1 MSIFDKFKKIFSSG
15 SDDSFEEVKSPEE
28 QVLNKALDDKAKFQD
43 AVEKEQAAMLKNV
56 NWSKIIQKVFK
67 NTEVQELIKKLR
79 DSYSKIDYSDISIFF
94 DDISDGVDLI
104 IEFMC
109 KDESEDFIELTKI
122 PMFKSQVAEALFKV
136 ISKPASEKKNDK
148 YDYDAV
154 SFNKVFNPEMNN
166 LASLCRFI
174 SEFLR
179 SYRRNPRVATNLI
192 LPYFESREYVQNFI
206 ELCYNIDMFVQ
217 NFRQI
222 TYNDI
227 SNEEKQRFLDT
238 INSFV
243 AGYSKNN
250 VLTAL
255 NILMKTQK
263 YYEQSNP
270 KVDYSVIGG
279 SL

>member
-15 SDDSFEEVKSPEE
+15 SDDSFEEAKSPEE
-28 QVLNKALDDKAKFQD
+28 QVLNKALDEEAKFQD
-43 AVEKEQAAMLKNV
+43 AVEKEQATMLKNV
-56 NWSKIIQKVFK
+56 NWSKIIQKVFS
-67 NTEVQELIKKLR
+67 NTEIKELIKKLR
-79 DSYSKIDYSDISIFF
+79 DSYSKIDYSDMSVFF

-109 KDESEDFIELTKI
+109 KDESEDFVELTKI

-136 ISKPASEKKNDK
+136 ISKPVSEKTSDK

-154 SFNKVFNPEMNN
+154 NFNKIFNPEMNN

-192 LPYFESREYVQNFI
+192 LPYFESKEYVQNFI

-222 TYNDI
+222 PYNDI
-227 SNEEKQRFLDT
+227 SNEEKKRFLDT

-250 VLTAL
+250 ILTAL

>member
-15 SDDSFEEVKSPEE
+15 GDDSFGETKSPEE
-28 QVLNKALDDKAKFQD
+28 QILNKVLDEEAKFQD
-43 AVEKEQAAMLKNV
+43 AVEKEQAEMLKNV

-79 DSYSKIDYSDISIFF
+79 DSYSNIDYSDISIFF
-94 DDISDGVDLI
+94 DDVSDGIDLI

-109 KDESEDFIELTKI
+109 KDESKDFIELTKI

-136 ISKPASEKKNDK
+136 ISKPLVEKNSDK
-148 YDYDAV
+148 YNYDA
-154 SFNKVFNPEMNN
+154 SNFNKVFNPEMNN
-166 LASLCRFI
+166 LATLCRFI
-174 SEFLR
+174 SDFLR
-179 SYRRNPRVATNLI
+179 SYRRNPKIATNLI
-192 LPYFESREYVQNFI
+192 LPYFESKEYVQNFI
-206 ELCYNIDMFVQ
+206 TQCYNIDMFVQ
-217 NFRQI
+217 NFRQT

-227 SNEEKQRFLDT
+227 PNEEKQKFLDT
-238 INSFV
+238 VNSFV

-250 VLTAL
+250 ILTAL

-270 KVDYSVIGG
+270 KVDYSIIGG
-279 SL
+279 NL